1 MVNEKRVK
9 QMSKLAICESRI
21 RKEQYIINSYY
32 QSDYVR
38 LQVLKTL
45 IAITIAYGIC
55 LAGYA
60 GLRIEYILDH
70 VMQLDYKKIA
80 LIAGGGY
87 VILLLSFFFIS
98 RHLAKQ
104 KYKQTKGVIEEYD
117 KIIKELSS
125 MYEKEESDNELEE
138 RGDTKINDDFT
149 DF

>member
-1 MVNEKRVK
+1 
-9 QMSKLAICESRI
+9 
-21 RKEQYIINSYY
+21 
-32 QSDYVR
+32 
-38 LQVLKTL
+38 
-45 IAITIAYGIC
+45 
-55 LAGYA
+55 
-60 GLRIEYILDH
+60 
-70 VMQLDYKKIA
+70 MQLDYKKIA